1 MENIDFSTVPSLPPH
16 KETNE
21 AVSESISES
30 IPKTESD
37 SVSNEGVAF
46 DSLEDYLNAQKE
58 EKRVYEQ
65 AKKMVKDVS
74 DEPEQP
80 KPDPEQEID
89 AEEPEASY
97 DQIKKD
103 AKNWV
108 GITNLLASFGLS
120 KLAKDEISEYKLNGN
135 EQKEIEEQLIE
146 LFIENGSVK
155 MPPWMGLVVAMS
167 FAYIPLV
174 TKAMN
179 KRKEYISNFEK
190 PISKSPW
197 DNDDWREEEAP
208 DPKPNQIRVDGTKKC
223 QECDAPFVPKNPK
236 QKFCSRSCS
245 SKSATRIR
253 QQKASNKNG

>member
-1 MENIDFSTVPSLPPH
+1 MDNIDFSTVPSLPPH
-16 KETNE
+16 KEVET
-21 AVSESISES
+21 VSETVSNSE
-30 IPKTESD
+30 ID
-37 SVSNEGVAF
+37 SVPNEGIAF
-46 DSLEDYLNAQKE
+46 DTLDDYLSAQKE

-65 AKKMVKDVS
+65 AKKMVKDTSEV
-74 DEPEQP
+74 PEQTE
-80 KPDPEQEID
+80 KPSESQESE
-89 AEEPEASY
+89 EEPESSY

-103 AKNWV
+103 AKNWI

-197 DNDDWREEEAP
+197 DNEDWKEEVEP
-208 DPKPNQIRVDGTKKC
+208 EKPKSEVRKDGTKKC
-223 QECDAPFVPKNPK
+223 EECSAPFTPKNPK
-236 QKFCSRSCS
+236 QKFCSRTCS
-245 SKSATRIR
+245 SKNATRIR
-253 QQKASNKNG
+253 QQKASKK